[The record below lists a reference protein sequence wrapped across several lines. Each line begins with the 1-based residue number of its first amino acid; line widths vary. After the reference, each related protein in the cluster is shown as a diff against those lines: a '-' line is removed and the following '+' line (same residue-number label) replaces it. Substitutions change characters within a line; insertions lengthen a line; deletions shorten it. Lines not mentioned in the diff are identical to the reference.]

1 MPKKLVKTGLYL
13 INKGKSS
20 YHERYHDKKINH
32 MNMYERFIKQ
42 GSGEL
47 TPEPYF
53 QLIIC

>member
-47 TPEPYF
+47 TPEPYL
-53 QLIIC
+53 Q